1 MIFSMGGFAIED
13 LILKI
18 LSDAIPIS
26 QILVYVGVL
35 GAILLTF
42 VSKMKRIPI
51 LQAGLFDNKL
61 FLIRTF
67 SDMLDYTRF
76 FIFL

>member
-1 MIFSMGGFAIED
+1 MILSMGGFAIED

-18 LSDAIPIS
+18 LSGSIHIS

-35 GAILLTF
+35 GAVLLTF

-51 LQAGLFDNKL
+51 LQVDLFNNNY
-61 FLIRTF
+61 F
-67 SDMLDYTRF
+67 
-76 FIFL
+76 